1 MKVKFVP
8 QNIELAIEPDQSVME
23 LAHKHG
29 IKIHSICN
37 GVPSCA
43 ECRVRVVEGDY
54 NVLPPAS
61 KEVQLIGTAHFLDQ
75 RRLSCQLVCFGDI
88 TVDLTEQIQ
97 KEAEEGKKKR
107 QKAGVRQDAESS
119 QARTGNLVDDTK
131 IPGEGK

>member
-1 MKVKFVP
+1 
-8 QNIELAIEPDQSVME
+8 
-23 LAHKHG
+23 
-29 IKIHSICN
+29 
-37 GVPSCA
+37 
-43 ECRVRVVEGDY
+43 VRVVEGDY